1 MAEEDVLTAFM
12 IEGVEAR
19 AIDDRTLEVT
29 LDRPRSYFPFV
40 FASIWT
46 FPWPKHVCER
56 EGEGWKN
63 AVPVVSNGP
72 FMLAGHSDTEV
83 VLAANPHWA
92 GPRGNV
98 AEVRIEIKDVRAALA
113 AWEEGRYDVLH
124 TTWPVEG
131 AMQEAALQ
139 ETYSNLSLQFLG
151 FGVGGTPFDNG
162 LLRRAVAHALDRERI
177 AASLSVASVPATRGG
192 LVPPAMPGH
201 SHKIAIPY
209 DPDEARKLLSEAG
222 HPEGRGLPTLR
233 MILHRTMTPDVFV
246 EQLAEV
252 GIRVDTEVASGP
264 VGPRQA
270 QGYDLF
276 VTGWTADYP
285 DPEGL
290 FQGFFTDEWPFYRD
304 EEVEDLL
311 ERARCSRVQSE
322 RMRLFHELDRLWV
335 AQRAAVVP
343 LLYSRSKLLRRPWIE
358 GAWANVLWGVALDT
372 AVVSPRS

>member
-1 MAEEDVLTAFM
+1 
-12 IEGVEAR
+12 
-19 AIDDRTLEVT
+19 
-29 LDRPRSYFPFV
+29 
-40 FASIWT
+40 
-46 FPWPKHVCER
+46 
-56 EGEGWKN
+56 
-63 AVPVVSNGP
+63 
-72 FMLAGHSDTEV
+72 
-83 VLAANPHWA
+83 
-92 GPRGNV
+92 
-98 AEVRIEIKDVRAALA
+98 
-113 AWEEGRYDVLH
+113 
-124 TTWPVEG
+124 
-131 AMQEAALQ
+131 MQEAALQ

-209 DPDEARKLLSEAG
+209 DPEEARRLLADAG
-222 HPEGRGLPTLR
+222 HPDGRGLPTLR

-246 EQLAEV
+246 EQLEAV
-252 GIRVDTEVASGP
+252 GIRVETEVASGP

-343 LLYSRSKLLRRPWIE
+343 LLYSRSKLLRRPWVE